1 MIRRPEE
8 RIRAGKVPMKRYRS
22 RAMES
27 YERMLSVTQEEM
39 PGGAEALGRYY
50 RKNLLPRL
58 PRERDAA
65 ILDLGCG
72 RGDFLRFLRDS
83 GYTGLTGVDLCE
95 EHVRSCAGS
104 GLDVSLG
111 DNLCFLEE
119 HRERFDCV
127 TLNHV
132 LEHYDKDEG
141 LSLLEAVLGSLRP
154 GGRII
159 VVCPN
164 MGNPFT
170 AGRGRYADL
179 THETGY
185 AGESLRFILQLAG
198 FGSISLHG
206 IDIYCLSNP
215 LLNLAGRLAASS
227 MFLFMRII
235 YLLNGVRSTK
245 ILSKNMLAVAEKPG
259 GP

>member
-1 MIRRPEE
+1 MKRFRV
-8 RIRAGKVPMKRYRS
+8 GKVPMKRYR
-22 RAMES
+22 RKAMEY
-27 YERMLSVTQEEM
+27 YERMLAVTQEDI
-39 PGGAEALGRYY
+39 PGGPDAIRRYY

-58 PRERDAA
+58 PQVPTAS

-72 RGDFLRFLRDS
+72 RGFFLEFLREM
-83 GYTGLTGVDLCE
+83 GYDDLLGVDICE
-95 EHVRSCAGS
+95 EHVRSCVES
-104 GLDVSLG
+104 GMNVTLE
-111 DNLCFLEE
+111 DNMRFLEK
-119 HRERFDCV
+119 HPERFDCV

-132 LEHYDKDEG
+132 LEHYDKEEG
-141 LSLLEAVLGSLRP
+141 LSLLESVRDSVRP
-154 GGRII
+154 GGRIV

-185 AGESLRFILQLAG
+185 SEESLRFILQLAG
-198 FGSISLHG
+198 FEGISLHD

-215 LLNLAGRLAASS
+215 VINTAGRVLASL

-235 YLLNGVRSTK
+235 YLLNGVRSTS

-259 GP
+259 RA

>member
-1 MIRRPEE
+1 ME
-8 RIRAGKVPMKRYRS
+8 RFRAGKVPMKRYTRK
-22 RAMES
+22 AMQF
-27 YERMLSVTQEEM
+27 YERMLAVTQEDA
-39 PGGAEALGRYY
+39 PGGVDALRRYY

-58 PRERDAA
+58 PRDPAA
-65 ILDLGCG
+65 PILDLGCG
-72 RGDFLRFLRDS
+72 RGMFLEFLRER
-83 GYTGLTGVDLCE
+83 GYGELLGVDICE
-95 EHVRSCAGS
+95 EHVRSCVDNGFNVA
-104 GLDVSLG
+104 LE
-111 DNLCFLEE
+111 DNLCFLEKYP
-119 HRERFDCV
+119 ERFDCV

-141 LSLLEAVLGSLRP
+141 LSLLEEVRDSIRP

-185 AGESLRFILQLAG
+185 SEESLRFILQLAG
-198 FGSISLHG
+198 FDGISIHA

-215 LLNLAGRLAASS
+215 VLNAAGRFSASL
-227 MFLFMRII
+227 MFFFMRII
-235 YLLNGVRSTK
+235 YMLNGVRSTR
-245 ILSKNMLAVAEKPG
+245 ILSKNMLAVAEKQSRP
-259 GP
+259 